1 MKIGQFD
8 DTWTDTSSIKAPG
21 MNKIMST
28 PIYLCKLL
36 LIETAITIT
45 KNLPHSKVYLA
56 MLST

>member
-8 DTWTDTSSIKAPG
+8 DTWTDTSSIKALG

-36 LIETAITIT
+36 LIETAIRQ
-45 KNLPHSKVYLA
+45 
-56 MLST
+56 